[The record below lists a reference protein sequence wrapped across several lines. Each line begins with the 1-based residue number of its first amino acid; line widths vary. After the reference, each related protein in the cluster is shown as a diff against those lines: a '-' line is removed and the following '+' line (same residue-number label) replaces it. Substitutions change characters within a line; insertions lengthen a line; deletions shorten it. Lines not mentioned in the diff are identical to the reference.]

1 MSQSYSLVGSSDAT
15 LCCQY
20 CSSLLCWVCFSSE
33 MLNVSAVGRLVKDN
47 DRSELL
53 NQAEPVDYS
62 SSIQALAPG
71 SAVTSG
77 LYQASNA
84 APQPLQQ
91 TGGDWAV
98 MSGGPSRPSRRAPPR
113 GIFDDI

>member
-1 MSQSYSLVGSSDAT
+1 VRES
-15 LCCQY
+15 
-20 CSSLLCWVCFSSE
+20 
-33 MLNVSAVGRLVKDN
+33 

-62 SSIQALAPG
+62 GVQGSSTVG
-71 SAVTSG
+71 GVTSG

-98 MSGGPSRPSRRAPPR
+98 MTAAGHPNRRAPPR